1 MEKYTYLAIQ
11 IEEDGKYW
19 AYVKKWHNSNNLM
32 TLLDF
37 NNRNN
42 GEINRKIITVNITD
56 TKKAAD
62 EIVKNWN
69 DNWSKQGKYF
79 YD

>member
-1 MEKYTYLAIQ
+1 MENYTYLAIQ
-11 IEEDGKYW
+11 IEEDGKFF
-19 AYVKKWHNSNNLM
+19 AYVKKWHNCDNM
-32 TLLDF
+32 MILLDF

-42 GEINRKIITVNITD
+42 GEINRKILTVNIAD